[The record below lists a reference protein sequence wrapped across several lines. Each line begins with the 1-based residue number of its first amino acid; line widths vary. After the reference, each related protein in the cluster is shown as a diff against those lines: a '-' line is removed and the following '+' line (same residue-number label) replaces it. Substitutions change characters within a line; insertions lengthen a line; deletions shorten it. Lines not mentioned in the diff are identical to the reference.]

1 MPLSRQRGDSF
12 PRCPWPTRGS
22 RAVCRLI
29 FDKQRFLVVL
39 SELSRQT
46 FASAAFNCL
55 LAFHNTRLIDIRD
68 TYTRWST
75 ENLFTTY
82 KLVLDVVVVV
92 RHSPSAFH
100 ATKQSGKHKFEDLDR
115 VQLVLPWI
123 YTYDFFDDFDFS
135 VSIDIHRLYVSV

>member
-1 MPLSRQRGDSF
+1 M
-12 PRCPWPTRGS
+12 
-22 RAVCRLI
+22 
-29 FDKQRFLVVL
+29 
-39 SELSRQT
+39 
-46 FASAAFNCL
+46 
-55 LAFHNTRLIDIRD
+55 RLIDVRD

-82 KLVLDVVVVV
+82 KLVLHVVVVV
-92 RHSPSAFH
+92 RYSPSAFH

-135 VSIDIHRLYVSV
+135 VSTDIHRLYISV